1 MGFPIYPVRRSEGE
15 EYMTRT
21 RKEEL
26 VAEMTA
32 EFKDAGAI
40 IICDYKGM
48 TVENLEIVRNLAK
61 DEDTKVKVIKNK
73 LAAIALENAGCEAID
88 FKDTNLVIWGDTQV
102 LPCKIADKAATQFK
116 DSFAIKTGL
125 IEGKVASMET
135 INAMAKLPTRDELIG
150 MLLNVWNAP
159 VQNFTI
165 GLQALADKK
174 ESEA

>member
-1 MGFPIYPVRRSEGE
+1 
-15 EYMTRT
+15 MTRT
-21 RKEEL
+21 EKEQL

-32 EFKDAGAI
+32 EFKEAGAI
-40 IICDYKGM
+40 VVCDYKGM
-48 TVENLEIVRNLAK
+48 TVPDLESVRGHAREENN
-61 DEDTKVKVIKNK
+61 KVMVIKNT
-73 LAAIALENAGCEAID
+73 LASIALKNAGCDDLELT
-88 FKDTNLVIWGDTQV
+88 DTNLVIWGETQV
-102 LPCKIADKAATQFK
+102 LPCKIADKAATTFK
-116 DSFAIKTGL
+116 GKFSIKAGL
-125 IEGKVASMET
+125 LEGKAADLET

>member
-1 MGFPIYPVRRSEGE
+1 
-15 EYMTRT
+15 MTRT

-40 IICDYKGM
+40 IVCDYKGM
-48 TVENLEIVRNLAK
+48 TVEDLEAVRNMARE
-61 DEDTKVKVIKNK
+61 EDTKVKVVKNT
-73 LAAIALENAGCEAID
+73 LAEIALKNAGCEVVD
-88 FKDTNLVIWGDTQV
+88 FKDTNLVVWGDTQV

-116 DSFAIKTGL
+116 DTFKIKAGL
-125 IEGKVASMET
+125 IQGAVASMDT
-135 INAMAKLPTRDELIG
+135 IMAMAKLPTRDELIG

-165 GLQALADKK
+165 GLKALADKK
-174 ESEA
+174 ESEEA

>member
-1 MGFPIYPVRRSEGE
+1 
-15 EYMTRT
+15 MTRT

-40 IICDYKGM
+40 IVCDYKGM

-61 DEDTKVKVIKNK
+61 DEDTKVKVVKNR
-73 LAAIALENAGCEAID
+73 LAAIALENAGCEAVD
-88 FKDTNLVIWGDTQV
+88 
-102 LPCKIADKAATQFK
+102 FK

-125 IEGKVASMET
+125 IKGEVADMAT
-135 INAMAKLPTRDELIG
+135 INAMAKLPTRDVLLG

-165 GLQALADKK
+165 GMQALATKK
-174 ESEA
+174 EEEA